1 MPELQP
7 EYVLKFKE
15 THKGITR
22 LGIER
27 SILRMWKPEWSQEGQ
42 SPYGLSFAE
51 HFCEYVK
58 EACPKIDLH
67 DFFVDQIKGFEKTYF
82 LKGRQ
87 ILNVIGSKNS
97 GKTDFFATF
106 ALCILSIY
114 PEYTTVYV
122 AAPYMTAADSTVWG
136 RVLTRMMQMKEANP
150 ELWAGAYEWKA
161 KNRVVFESH
170 AETGFCEL
178 RTLDKIGKLQGTKSY
193 SAEKGWLILLCDEI
207 ALFPTRALLDLLDN
221 LTGNDNFFC
230 FTGCNFKNTEGL
242 EGDLCRPDGREYSEL
257 DIEADQEWD
266 SAYKSYTVR
275 LDGHYSPNILAGET
289 KYKYLLSEKKRKSA
303 EEIHGLMGPKY
314 LEQIRSFPN
323 NSMADF
329 FVTSREKIRAGGGWD
344 DFVFDIGQEVKVGA
358 CDPGFGGDPCK
369 IGAFSYCNGRIQ
381 DSDGNFHTVPLF
393 MPLGAI
399 ETIPLV
405 VGKVAD
411 QDWIDRVHKQIQRKP
426 NETMFI
432 REGQEITMEQQIVV
446 QAGEFLDKWGIP
458 RNNFAFDGSM
468 RAGISTEF
476 VKILGNGVT
485 GLDFGDKATQRMTD
499 LTGKKEARDLYG
511 NYVTEMYF
519 NFARL
524 VQSGQFRGAELI
536 PGAITQIC
544 RRSWKPGKNDI
555 KHLETKA
562 DYKKA
567 NQGKSPDDSD
577 VLVMGLEEAQLCGFM
592 DNPRGRPS
600 TLKAVNSVINLMR
613 GNKRFMKRTS
623 KALNA

>member
-1 MPELQP
+1 MIKEL

-15 THKGITR
+15 EHKGITR
-22 LGIER
+22 LNIER
-27 SILRMWKPEWSQEGQ
+27 SILRQWKPEWSKEGK
-42 SPYGLSFAE
+42 SPYGYSFTH
-51 HFCEYVK
+51 HFCEYVRV
-58 EACPKIDLH
+58 ACPKTDLH
-67 DFFVDQIKGFEKTYF
+67 DFFVKMVRGFERTAF
-82 LKGRQ
+82 LKRRK
-87 ILNVIGSKNS
+87 ILNLIGSKNS
-97 GKTDFFATF
+97 GKTDFNATF
-106 ALCILSIY
+106 AMCILSIY

-136 RVLTRMMQMKEANP
+136 RILTRMKEMKEANP
-150 ELWAGAYEWKA
+150 ELWAGVHEWKS

-193 SAEKGWLILLCDEI
+193 DAEKGWLILLCDEI

-221 LTGNDNFFC
+221 LTGNANFFC

-257 DIEADQEWD
+257 DMEADQEWD

-275 LDGHYSPNILAGET
+275 LDGHYSPNLLAGET
-289 KYKYLLSEKKRKSA
+289 KYKYLLTEDVRMDM

-323 NSMADF
+323 NSMADY

-344 DFVFDIGQEVKVGA
+344 DFVFDRGDAVRVSA

-369 IGAFSYCNGRIQ
+369 IGVFEFCNGRIQ

-393 MPLGAI
+393 MPLQAI

-405 VGKVAD
+405 VGRVAD
-411 QDWIDRVHKQIQRKP
+411 AEWIKRLHDQS
-426 NETMFI
+426 NGSMFL
-432 REGQEITMEQQIVV
+432 REGQDITMENQIVV
-446 QAGEFLDKWGIP
+446 QCGEFLERWGVK
-458 RNNFAFDGSM
+458 RTHFVFDGSM
-468 RAGISTEF
+468 RAGISTEMIK
-476 VKILGNGVT
+476 VLGNGVT
-485 GLDFGDKATQRMTD
+485 GLDYGVTATERNGD
-499 LTGKKEARDLYG
+499 LTGKKMAKDLYT
-511 NYVTEMYF
+511 NFVTEMYF

-536 PGAITQIC
+536 PGAIAQIC
-544 RRSWKPGKNDI
+544 RRSWKPMRGDLKA
-555 KHLETKA
+555 LESKI

-577 VLVMGLEEAQLCGFM
+577 VLVMGLEAAQQAGFM
-592 DNPRGRPS
+592 DNARGRPS
-600 TLKAVNSVINLMR
+600 TLGGINRVREMMANSPLF
-613 GNKRFMKRTS
+613 KRKTS
-623 KALNA
+623 KPLNNR